1 MKKELKQLVDWAIK
15 TTDYETVESKELSQ
29 LEDYQNYLPFGK
41 RDEFV
46 KRVRELA
53 EQGEKAGEAKV
64 LEMVAYHK
72 YAQIKHLADIHKI
85 DLKNFE

>member
-1 MKKELKQLVDWAIK
+1 MNKELK
-15 TTDYETVESKELSQ
+15 Q

-64 LEMVAYHK
+64 SEMVAYHE